1 MRITHFSAARGIL
14 IPQPV
19 LFSPM
24 SPFPHYPS
32 LECQWL
38 LCSVYII
45 RPVGLSNY
53 FLLPSVCSSALVGFF
68 SLHFSP
74 FRGKFKARCVAFNS
88 LQPIESEATDCSS
101 LWNLSL
107 LNTQLITL
115 SYSLSLIHVKWNFMW
130 YTCKCLCISCWE
142 GTMPTPYSHIPAGKL
157 WLLGAKHPFAPWAR
171 KGKLSLAESIYVTKP
186 TMVTREV
193 PARLLKDFLSHLS
206 ICLIT
211 AIAKTVNSW
220 RTCQYILIEY
230 IERTEQNHSSW
241 PFP

>member
-1 MRITHFSAARGIL
+1 MRITHFSAARGML

-115 SYSLSLIHVKWNFMW
+115 SYSLSLLSMLSEI
-130 YTCKCLCISCWE
+130 LCDIPASACV
-142 GTMPTPYSHIPAGKL
+142 SPAGKGPCQPL
-157 WLLGAKHPFAPWAR
+157 TLT
-171 KGKLSLAESIYVTKP
+171 SLQGN
-186 TMVTREV
+186 
-193 PARLLKDFLSHLS
+193 
-206 ICLIT
+206 CG
-211 AIAKTVNSW
+211 
-220 RTCQYILIEY
+220 C
-230 IERTEQNHSSW
+230 
-241 PFP
+241 